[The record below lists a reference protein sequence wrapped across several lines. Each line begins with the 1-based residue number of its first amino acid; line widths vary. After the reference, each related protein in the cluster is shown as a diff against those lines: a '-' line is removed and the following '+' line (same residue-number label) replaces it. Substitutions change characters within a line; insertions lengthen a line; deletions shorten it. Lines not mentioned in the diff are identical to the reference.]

1 MLSYDELAA
10 SPEHLIVIPLD
21 ALEESLEGSRGD
33 SLLQCD
39 RFDVL
44 TSDLRKQ
51 SANVD
56 REEPLAFDATK
67 TVSKE
72 CQKLTKHL
80 SKRCDILERHGAT
93 FRGFA
98 VKQLAHG
105 GSSLFHLQ
113 VNGDKGLQVADL
125 TIKPTSKVAL
135 SS

>member
-1 MLSYDELAA
+1 M
-10 SPEHLIVIPLD
+10 IPLD
-21 ALEESLEGSRGD
+21 ALEESLQGSRGD

-44 TSDLRKQ
+44 ASDLRKQ
-51 SANVD
+51 SANVG

-80 SKRCDILERHGAT
+80 SKRCDILERQGAT

-98 VKQLAHG
+98 VKQLSHG
-105 GSSLFHLQ
+105 GSSLFRLQ
-113 VNGDKGLQVADL
+113 VNGDNVLQIADL
-125 TIKPTSKVAL
+125 TLKTTSKVAMF
-135 SS
+135 S